1 MSKRMMMPQNKR
13 EEIIFCAMCVM
24 FMCAIMLSYNMFL
37 TMGFTFA
44 AIQAACMAYPLTCA
58 VCFCLDFFVV
68 CPIVQRIMRKIGGPW
83 MMKKPWL
90 GTVIFQLF
98 TVTLI
103 VILESFYGAI
113 IGHGLDLSLIHISQ
127 PTNKEAVKVKTAA
140 SAIKNFF
147 ITDTSIVSILLYIHS
162 LIKIC
167 SLINHFLATICT
179 IVTIVAKTT

>member
-90 GTVIFQLF
+90 GPVIFQLF
-98 TVTLI
+98 TVTFI

-113 IGHGLDLSLIHISQ
+113 VGHGLDSGIWMFWLEHI
-127 PTNKEAVKVKTAA
+127 PLNA
-140 SAIKNFF
+140 
-147 ITDTSIVSILLYIHS
+147 
-162 LIKIC
+162 
-167 SLINHFLATICT
+167 
-179 IVTIVAKTT
+179 IVAYPVMILVCSPIIRFLFRLLIPAGQLKGNDQMQEATADC